1 MISLMIS
8 WVKTTVD
15 LLMVVG
21 VNRRTSKGWRPNWS
35 ERSDMKRMALG
46 DRPVVVGAC
55 DDEVAGSRFDL
66 ANGGSATDSLL
77 TIGCAVDAS

>member
-1 MISLMIS
+1 MIS

-21 VNRRTSKGWRPNWS
+21 VNRRTSSGWRPNWS
-35 ERSDMKRMALG
+35 DRSDMKRMALG
-46 DRPVVVGAC
+46 DRPAVVGGC
-55 DDEVAGSRFDL
+55 DDEVVGGGFAL
-66 ANGGSATDSLL
+66 ANAGSATGSLL